1 MIKPLN
7 HTFVTL
13 IRKNEKPNDVEHF
26 CSISLYNIVYKIIT
40 KILTNHL
47 RQILDRVIFP
57 YQSTFIPGRS
67 MVDSVIV
74 MRLWIVSIGRKESSN
89 SWR

>member
-13 IRKNEKPNDVEHF
+13 ISKNEKPNDVEHF

-67 MVDSVIV
+67 MADSVIV

-89 SWR
+89 SCL